1 MKKTLFAMGIALTMS
16 AGLSAATD
24 PATLE
29 KSKEVKK
36 ACKADYKKLCRK
48 VKAGEGRIVTC
59 LRENSAKLSPDCK
72 TALSK

>member
-1 MKKTLFAMGIALTMS
+1 MKNTFLVLGIALVMS
-16 AGLSAATD
+16 ASLGAATD

-59 LRENSAKLSPDCK
+59 LREHSAKLSPDCK